1 LTDFGIYVTYRNEID
16 EAPEVE
22 GSTMPISPP
31 KQAMSPYII
40 VRGAPAAI
48 EFYRK
53 AFGAK
58 EVFRLSEPS
67 GKVGH
72 AELEIGG
79 ARFMLADEY
88 PDFGA
93 LSPVTVGGTPVS
105 IHLYVDDVDRVVAT
119 AADAGATVLRALRDE
134 FFGDRTATLTDPFGH
149 RWQLATRI
157 EDVSPEEMQR
167 RMNAAFA

>member
-1 LTDFGIYVTYRNEID
+1 MAVKPV
-16 EAPEVE
+16 PEE
-22 GSTMPISPP
+22 RP
-31 KQAMSPYII
+31 ALSPYLV
-40 VRGAPAAI
+40 VRGAARAI
-48 EFYRK
+48 AFYVE

-58 EVFRLSEPS
+58 ELYRLSEPS

-93 LSPVTVGGTPVS
+93 VGPLTIGGSPVS
-105 IHLYVDDVDRVVAT
+105 LHLYVEDVDRTVERAT
-119 AADAGATVLRALRDE
+119 KAGATLLRPVKDE
-134 FFGDRTATLTDPFGH
+134 FFGDRTGMVADPFGH
-149 RWQLATRI
+149 KWHLATHK
-157 EDVSPEEMQR
+157 EDVSPEEMQK